1 MKLIPSI
8 VCIEQKKLIGVSEK
22 MNLIHNKTASLW
34 RGFMLSRHLVPH
46 TISNDL
52 YSLQVYPS
60 AYFSDFSP
68 SKSFVKWAAMEVSTI
83 ENMPSQMQ
91 SFTLEG
97 GMYAVFDYKGSS
109 DNHSIFEFIFKQWI
123 PNSNYKLDNRP
134 HFEILGKNY
143 KNKDENSEEQLWIP
157 IKLTH
162 N

>member
-1 MKLIPSI
+1 
-8 VCIEQKKLIGVSEK
+8 
-22 MNLIHNKTASLW
+22 
-34 RGFMLSRHLVPH
+34 
-46 TISNDL
+46 
-52 YSLQVYPS
+52 
-60 AYFSDFSP
+60 
-68 SKSFVKWAAMEVSTI
+68 MEVSTI